1 MSTEPHTTFE
11 NKKIV
16 YSDTILPLKDI
27 GNNLRIKTI
36 ENVSKTDLKYCLE
49 IIFIS
54 NPDVVFNTI
63 QYSTKDERVYFYTNK
78 EIFTE
83 VWKRLQLSKPV
94 NIKTQILQEIKRIL
108 TSDENKD
115 YNCISLYDV
124 YKLIRKINKEK
135 IKKERYYMDI
145 IEKNYKYYHTYD
157 IYDMYDIYSL
167 ILTFDYNKDE
177 LEILVGS
184 KPITFSK
191 NYGKLY
197 LKSDKSNTSLGIKLL
212 MECRD
217 VLSAAYDELL
227 MYTNIRRDSSC
238 VKPLDSIFSAY
249 IFSSAVEIYIRSWEK
264 DSCTEE
270 FNLTKY
276 NISKDKECFCY
287 CNSHEI
293 LNVVCGQ
300 ENEIFKKLFV
310 RIDDCP
316 YWSRESLYEIRK
328 KQLDEEKQKLLE
340 EKIAEEQELLERKK
354 KEEKYQKRLNLKR
367 RIFPFL
373 KK

>member
-124 YKLIRKINKEK
+124 YKLIRKIYKEQ
-135 IKKERYYMDI
+135 IKKEDYYMDI
-145 IEKNYKYYHTYD
+145 IEKNYEYYHTCD

-167 ILTFDYNKDE
+167 ILTFDYDKDE
-177 LEILVGS
+177 LEIS
-184 KPITFSK
+184 ADDKTITFSK
-191 NYGKLY
+191 NYGELY
-197 LKSDKSNTSLGIKLL
+197 LKSDESNTSLGKELL
-212 MECRD
+212 MEFRD

-227 MYTNIRRDSSC
+227 IYKNIERDDSY
-238 VKPLDSIFSAY
+238 VKPLDSMLSAY
-249 IFSSAVEIYIRSWEK
+249 ISSSVVRVYTGYHVKNCYIDLVKCSGLGK
-264 DSCTEE
+264 
-270 FNLTKY
+270 
-276 NISKDKECFCY
+276 KECFVF
-287 CNSHEI
+287 CNLHDISNI
-293 LNVVCGQ
+293 VCGQ

-328 KQLDEEKQKLLE
+328 KQLGEEKQKLLE
-340 EKIAEEQELLERKK
+340 EKMAEEQELLERKK
-354 KEEKYQKRLNLKR
+354 KEEKYQKRLNLR
-367 RIFPFL
+367 RKIFPFL

>member
-16 YSDTILPLKDI
+16 YSDTMLPLKDT
-27 GNNLRIKTI
+27 GNNLRITTI

-78 EIFTE
+78 EISTE

-94 NIKTQILQEIKRIL
+94 NIKAQILQEIKRIL

-115 YNCISLYDV
+115 YDCISLYDV
-124 YKLIRKINKEK
+124 YKLIRKIYKEQ
-135 IKKERYYMDI
+135 IKKEDYYMDI
-145 IEKNYKYYHTYD
+145 IEKNYEYYHTCD

-167 ILTFDYNKDE
+167 ILTFDYDKDE
-177 LEILVGS
+177 LEIS
-184 KPITFSK
+184 ADDKPITFSK
-191 NYGKLY
+191 NYGELY
-197 LKSDKSNTSLGIKLL
+197 LKSDESNTSLGKELL
-212 MECRD
+212 MEFRD

-227 MYTNIRRDSSC
+227 IYKNIERDDSY
-238 VKPLDSIFSAY
+238 VKPLDSMLSAY
-249 IFSSAVEIYIRSWEK
+249 ISSSVVRVYTRYHVKNCYIDLVKCSDLGK
-264 DSCTEE
+264 
-270 FNLTKY
+270 
-276 NISKDKECFCY
+276 KECFVF
-287 CNSHEI
+287 CNLHDISNI
-293 LNVVCGQ
+293 VCGQ

-328 KQLDEEKQKLLE
+328 KQLGEEKQKLSE
-340 EKIAEEQELLERKK
+340 EKMAEEQELLERKK
-354 KEEKYQKRLNLKR
+354 KEEKYQKRLNLR
-367 RIFPFL
+367 RKIFPFL

>member
-1 MSTEPHTTFE
+1 
-11 NKKIV
+11 
-16 YSDTILPLKDI
+16 
-27 GNNLRIKTI
+27 
-36 ENVSKTDLKYCLE
+36 
-49 IIFIS
+49 
-54 NPDVVFNTI
+54 
-63 QYSTKDERVYFYTNK
+63 
-78 EIFTE
+78 
-83 VWKRLQLSKPV
+83 
-94 NIKTQILQEIKRIL
+94 
-108 TSDENKD
+108 
-115 YNCISLYDV
+115 
-124 YKLIRKINKEK
+124 
-135 IKKERYYMDI
+135 MDI

-191 NYGKLY
+191 NYGELY
-197 LKSDKSNTSLGIKLL
+197 LKSDKSNTSLGKKLL

-316 YWSRESLYEIRK
+316 DWSRESLYKIRK

-340 EKIAEEQELLERKK
+340 EKMVEEQELLERKK
-354 KEEKYQKRLNLKR
+354 KEEKYQKRLNLR
-367 RIFPFL
+367 RKIFPFL